1 MHLVQIVLQLLAGA
15 VLVGQVDQ
23 QQVVVRAA
31 GDQLHTAGGQLGFK
45 RLRVLNDFA
54 GILLELRL
62 QRLAK
67 ADGLRGDDVL
77 QRAALRAGEDGGVD
91 ALDDILV
98 VRQNQAAAGAAQR
111 LVGRG
116 GDHVGVGYGALV
128 LAACD
133 KTRNVRHIDHQH
145 RAVAVGD
152 LGQLLKVDGAGIGR
166 CTGDQQLGADLR
178 DLLGQ
183 CGVVDAAIL
192 GGDTVGDKVVVL
204 AAHVHGGAVG
214 QVAALGQI
222 HAHDG
227 VADVQQR
234 KVDGQ
239 VGLCAGVRLDVG
251 ILRAEQ
257 LAGAVNGDLLDLIDV
272 LAAAVITVAGV
283 PFRVLV
289 RQHAAHGRHDGGGN
303 DVLAG
308 DQLNVLPLAAQLT
321 LHSRAQLGVVAL
333 HKADGVD
340 DVLVHTAFPP
350 NVYAV
355 HGGKRPRADTLC
367 ARRSRRRA
375 SPLQR
380 PLGGQNAVDPRISAR
395 RGVQRLG
402 KRLEHGLQLMVV
414 ILPVEHLQMQIHHG
428 AVRYGVEKLPRH
440 LGVHAAAALAC
451 KAGVV
456 HKVGPPAQID
466 GAECQRLIH
475 RQHAAAVPHQPGLVA
490 QRFFYGRAQRNADV
504 LNCVVAVYVQV
515 AAAGD
520 AYIKQ
525 AVAGEAV
532 QHVVKKADARVQVG
546 PAGAVQV
553 NRQRDL
559 CLPRIAG
566 DRRDAC
572 HRNPPL

>member
-1 MHLVQIVLQLLAGA
+1 M
-15 VLVGQVDQ
+15 
-23 QQVVVRAA
+23 
-31 GDQLHTAGGQLGFK
+31 
-45 RLRVLNDFA
+45 
-54 GILLELRL
+54 
-62 QRLAK
+62 
-67 ADGLRGDDVL
+67 L

-116 GDHVGVGYGALV
+116 GDHVGVGHGALV
-128 LAACD
+128 LAACN

-166 CTGDQQLGADLR
+166 RTGDQQLGADLC

-192 GGDTVGDKVVVL
+192 GGDAVGDKVVVL
-204 AAHVHGGAVG
+204 AAHVHGGSVG
-214 QVAALGQI
+214 QVAALGQV

-321 LHSRAQLGVVAL
+321 LHSRAQFGVVAL

-355 HGGKRPRADTLC
+355 HGGKRPRADTGSAPTVIHVGADSIG

-490 QRFFYGRAQRNADV
+490 QCFFYGRAQRNADV
-504 LNCVVAVYVQV
+504 LNGVVAVYVQV

>member
-15 VLVGQVDQ
+15 VFVGQVDQ

-31 GDQLHTAGGQLGFK
+31 RDQLHAAGGQLGFK
-45 RLRVLNDFA
+45 RLRVLNNFA

-98 VRQNQAAAGAAQR
+98 VRQNQTAAGAAQR

-116 GDHVGVGYGALV
+116 GDHVGVGHGALV

-166 CTGDQQLGADLR
+166 RTGDQQLGADLR

-192 GGDTVGDKVVVL
+192 GGDAVGDKVVVL

-214 QVAALGQI
+214 QVAALGQV

-355 HGGKRPRADTLC
+355 HGGKRPRADSIG

-375 SPLQR
+375 SPLQH

-414 ILPVEHLQMQIHHG
+414 ILPVQHLQMQIHHG

-504 LNCVVAVYVQV
+504 LNGVMAVYVQV

-525 AVAGEAV
+525 AVAGKAV

-559 CLPRIAG
+559 CLPCIAG
-566 DRRDAC
+566 DRRGAC

>member
-31 GDQLHTAGGQLGFK
+31 GDQLHAAGGQLGFK
-45 RLRVLNDFA
+45 RLRVLNYFA

-116 GDHVGVGYGALV
+116 GDHVGVRHGALV

-133 KTRNVRHIDHQH
+133 KTCDVRHIDHQH

-192 GGDTVGDKVVVL
+192 GGDAVGDKVVVL

-214 QVAALGQI
+214 QVTALGQI

-227 VADVQQR
+227 VTDVQQR

-239 VGLCAGVRLDVG
+239 VGLCAGVRLNVG
-251 ILRAEQ
+251 ILRTEQ
-257 LAGAVNGDLLDLIDV
+257 LAGTVNGDLFDLIDV
-272 LAAAVITVAGV
+272 LAAAVIAVAGV

-308 DQLNVLPLAAQLT
+308 NQLNVLALAAQLT

-355 HGGKRPRADTLC
+355 HGGKRLRADSLC

-566 DRRDAC
+566 DRCGAC
-572 HRNPPL
+572 HRSPPL